1 MEKRVVKG
9 RKWIL
14 FGLMAM
20 LVVGVLISS
29 FSVVYWF
36 PEKAYA
42 SSLKSFESYDMLEE
56 FVKAK
61 LEEANRTPQ
70 VYTFVEGLVYSV
82 TGAKIFSISRSLT
95 SPSALVVSEAPEYS
109 TTNIQVVGVDEADI
123 VKTDGEYI
131 YLVSKDKVYIVK
143 AYPPGEMRVVSEIMV
158 NGTSIGLFINKDRLV
173 ILKYEEF
180 LSTEQPYQENLK
192 GIIMPTPWFYGISVE
207 VYDLSSIN
215 NPTLARKVSLNGGY
229 VGSRMIGNYVY
240 AVVSQPLIRPLNEN
254 FGVFYPS
261 IAVNGIVKN
270 ISPTKIYYSNETIV
284 PSSYTV
290 IVAINIFKDGETP
303 ECKAILTGYASCIYV
318 SLDNIYVAMPKWGG
332 RSDLTEIHRISIN
345 GSKITCEASGEVP
358 GKVLNQFSMDE
369 YKGYF
374 RIATTTG
381 SVTRFLGQAAT
392 SNNVYVLDVENL
404 KIVGKL
410 EDLAPGEKI
419 YSARFM
425 GDRCYIV
432 TFKKVDPLFTI
443 DLTNPNEPK
452 VLGKL
457 KIPGYSDYLHPY
469 DENHLIGVG
478 KETVPAEEGDFAW
491 YQGVKISLFDVSDV
505 TNPKEVGKVVIGD
518 RGTETPVLQ
527 DHHAF
532 LFNQKR
538 NLMVIP
544 ILEAKIFP
552 EKYAEKI
559 PPWTYGEYVFQGAY
573 VFHISPEDGIKIIGK
588 ITHLENQELL
598 KSGYY
603 FKSDYEIKRSLFI
616 DNILY
621 TISDSKVKANSLTDL
636 SLVFEIKL

>member
-192 GIIMPTPWFYGISVE
+192 GIIMPTPWFYGVSVE

-215 NPTLARKVSLNGGY
+215 NPTLAKKVSLNGGY

>member
-1 MEKRVVKG
+1 MVKG

-192 GIIMPTPWFYGISVE
+192 GIIMPTPWFYGVSVE